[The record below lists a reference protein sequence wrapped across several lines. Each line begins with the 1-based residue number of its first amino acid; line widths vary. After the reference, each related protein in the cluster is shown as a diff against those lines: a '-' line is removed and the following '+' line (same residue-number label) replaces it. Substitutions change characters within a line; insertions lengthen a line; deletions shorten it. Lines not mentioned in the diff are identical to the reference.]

1 MKFLVIPFLGI
12 LILGMSA
19 NADEQLCT
27 GVPLP
32 LTSTD
37 QIIEAVVCQT
47 GGNVLKL
54 EESNSLDGQ
63 YQVRILLPDGRIRNY
78 LVDGASGNL
87 IIDEESR

>member
-1 MKFLVIPFLGI
+1 MKFLVIPI
-12 LILGMSA
+12 LCLLISATLA

-47 GGNVLKL
+47 DGNVLKL
-54 EESNSLDGQ
+54 EESESLDGQ
-63 YQVRILLPDGRIRNY
+63 YLVRILLPDGRIRNY

-87 IIDEESR
+87 IVDEESR